1 MMLRHVRILMK
12 MINFKYLYLKVSSI
26 LYIIAMIRDLS
37 ISFLSIIRLI
47 IDCFIKFK
55 FANSFDRYDRWIN

>member
-37 ISFLSIIRLI
+37 ISFLSIIRLTFYQI
-47 IDCFIKFK
+47 QIC
-55 FANSFDRYDRWIN
+55 